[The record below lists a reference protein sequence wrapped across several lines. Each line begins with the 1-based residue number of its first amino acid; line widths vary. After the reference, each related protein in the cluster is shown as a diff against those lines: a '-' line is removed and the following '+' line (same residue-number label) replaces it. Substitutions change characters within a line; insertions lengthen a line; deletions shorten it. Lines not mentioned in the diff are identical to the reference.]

1 MIDNHSV
8 ALRCYINIHIFR
20 RGLHFKYG
28 NNYHI
33 IEKTA
38 YIFLIEVAPEAFRGG
53 DPDSGNIILTEGL
66 YTWPKKSKRL

>member
-1 MIDNHSV
+1 MMDNHSV
-8 ALRCYINIHIFR
+8 ELRCYINIHIFR

-38 YIFLIEVAPEAFRGG
+38 CIFLIEVAPEAFRGG
-53 DPDSGNIILTEGL
+53 YPDTGEIILTKGRYMML
-66 YTWPKKSKRL
+66 KKE

>member
-38 YIFLIEVAPEAFRGG
+38 YIFLIEVAPEAFGEATLVPG
-53 DPDSGNIILTEGL
+53 KIILIEGL
-66 YTWPKKSKRL
+66 YMLPKKE

>member
-1 MIDNHSV
+1 MDNHTV
-8 ALRCYINIHIFR
+8 ELRYYINIHIFR

-38 YIFLIEVAPEAFRGG
+38 YIFFIEAAPEDFRGG
-53 DPDSGNIILTEGL
+53 KP
-66 YTWPKKSKRL
+66 

>member
-1 MIDNHSV
+1 MMDNHSV
-8 ALRCYINIHIFR
+8 ELRCYITIHIFR

-38 YIFLIEVAPEAFRGG
+38 YIFLIEVAPEDFRGG
-53 DPDSGNIILTEGL
+53 DPDAGKIILTEGL
-66 YTWPKKSKRL
+66 FVLSKKV